1 MNNYYVHLPG
11 IQFTPFNESSKISV
25 LIGGNNP
32 MLHMYNDPCVGK
44 EKELVPLKTKLGW
57 VIFVGNKNKKTSS
70 ANAFSKEF
78 NLAQVVSEFWKIEWN
93 GVSEKQCSSILPKTG
108 QQVLIILQE
117 TTVNKNSQYAVG
129 LFWDSDNI
137 LQTNYKNI
145 ALSQLFSP

>member
-32 MLHMYNDPCVGK
+32 MLHMYK

-78 NLAQVVSEFWKIEWN
+78 NLDQVVSEFWKIEWN

>member
-1 MNNYYVHLPG
+1 
-11 IQFTPFNESSKISV
+11 
-25 LIGGNNP
+25 
-32 MLHMYNDPCVGK
+32 MYNDACVGK

-78 NLAQVVSEFWKIEWN
+78 NIHQVVSEFWKIEWN
-93 GVSEKQCSSILPKTG
+93 GVFEKQCSSILPKTG

-117 TTVNKNSQYAVG
+117 TTVNNNSQYAVG

-145 ALSQLFSP
+145 AYFPHKKIIHN